1 MPRAFT
7 EIERTRIRERL
18 IAAGK
23 KTINRSGVR
32 LLVVDDISREAG
44 VSKGS
49 FYSFFPSREDFILSV
64 LESWES
70 EYRGALLAEIAAGRG
85 TVRERLT
92 RFFLGAFETL
102 EREPGLAKLSFGEI
116 ERLMD
121 ALPPERIAA
130 HKAADERA
138 MESAFTLWAQG
149 GFIDSAAMATLAGLV
164 PALFAIALHKA
175 DFPPGS
181 FEPTIKIIAEALAMR
196 LAPEPEGGKNDERD

>member
-7 EIERTRIRERL
+7 DKERARIRERL
-18 IAAGK
+18 ITAGK
-23 KTINRSGVR
+23 NTINRSGAR

-49 FYSFFPSREDFILSV
+49 FYSFFISKEDFILSV
-64 LESWES
+64 YESWES
-70 EYRGALLAEIAAGRG
+70 EYRGALLAEISAGSG
-85 TVRERLT
+85 TARERLG
-92 RFFLGAFETL
+92 RFFLGAFEIL

-130 HKAADERA
+130 HKAADEKA
-138 MESAFTLWAQG
+138 MEAAFTQWARG
-149 GFIDSAAMATLAGLV
+149 GFIDPAGLATLAGLV

-181 FEPTIKIIAEALAMR
+181 FEPTVKIIAEALAMR
-196 LAPEPEGGKNDERD
+196 LAPEPEGGKE